1 MAFYLT
7 YDSLTT
13 KLLEYLNREGTNVV
27 SSIPM
32 FIMLGER
39 RVSRDLNIL
48 GTLKYISGVFNTG
61 GTPPPP
67 PPDPRLPGILSK
79 PDRWLKTN
87 SFFVGY
93 NELNETGY
101 NTMRPLLNR
110 DNAFCFFAYPNANEK
125 GLPKF
130 YADYEYYQYLV
141 VPTPDQDYTYLIS
154 YYQVPELL
162 DDSVSTNFLT
172 DYDPDILI
180 AAAMIEGCLYL
191 KNFQWAQ
198 EWEKKYQNALQS
210 MSVLNTRLQS
220 ESTLQRGG

>member
-7 YDSLTT
+7 YNSLTS
-13 KLLEYLNREGTNVV
+13 KLLEYLNRDGANVV

-48 GTLKYISGVFNTG
+48 GLLKYISGEFVIG
-61 GTPPPP
+61 K
-67 PPDPRLPGILSK
+67 PDARLDGILSK

-93 NELNETGY
+93 NRLNETGY
-101 NTMRPLLNR
+101 KTMAPLLNR
-110 DNAFCFFAYPNANEK
+110 DNAFCFYAYPNADEK

-130 YADYEYYQYLV
+130 YADYEYAQFLV
-141 VPTPDQDYTYLIS
+141 VPTPDQPYNYLLS
-154 YYQVPELL
+154 YYEVPELL
-162 DDSVSTNFLT
+162 DNSVSTNFLT
-172 DYDPDILI
+172 NYDPDILI
-180 AAAMIEGCLYL
+180 AAAMIEGCVYL
-191 KNFQWAQ
+191 KNFQWAA

-210 MSVLNTRLQS
+210 MSILNTRLQS